1 MDNRIKLIRHKIVD
15 YLVGLENAY
24 RDLGYTTS
32 LNIRG
37 NTLEV
42 FSKGYVLQKTQ
53 EEITLE
59 KWIN

>member
-1 MDNRIKLIRHKIVD
+1 MDNRIKLIRHRTMD
-15 YLVGLENAY
+15 YLVGLENVY

-32 LNIRG
+32 LNIRD

-42 FSKGYVLQKTQ
+42 FNKEYVLQKTQ